1 MAEENA
7 KAQAASGN
15 PRKKKRAVLIGALT
29 AVLLVALGAWLLR
42 TALTP
47 KPAAA
52 PDAASSIGMMD
63 LETVLKAHPSY
74 DKLQELEK
82 EKQAILLELEDL
94 EDPGDGQERE
104 MQARQLDS
112 KPFDDSVW
120 QKNAQAVIGG
130 RSQLERERKSLRKS
144 YEEKHEA
151 EYEARKNALDGEY
164 RNAILNLQIK
174 LDNRDAMRLS
184 AADVSSLEDQ
194 LTSLKQERGYRQWQL
209 YQSWQREIDSYVSA
223 IMDPKIEAW
232 KAQAKTV
239 HDQQASAALAKQS
252 EAQARDT
259 QNMQAQA
266 EQMDAAQKAQLRLG
280 KQKAL
285 QDKQDELDALESHIL
300 NDIAGRAAKLA
311 ILHHFTLVF
320 ATPARTIPSLLY
332 EKMPFGVQPE
342 QYQDVISVDG
352 TDITD
357 EIVEEMQSL

>member
-1 MAEENA
+1 MAEEK
-7 KAQAASGN
+7 KAEQAAS
-15 PRKKKRAVLIGALT
+15 PRPGKRKRAVLVGTLT
-29 AVLLVALGAWLLR
+29 AILLVALGAWLLR
-42 TALTP
+42 TVLMP

-52 PDAASSIGMMD
+52 PETASSIGMMD

-74 DKLQELEK
+74 DQLQQLEK

-94 EDPGDGQERE
+94 DAIGDEQEPTW
-104 MQARQLDS
+104 QGPQLDS

-151 EYEARKNALDGEY
+151 AYEARKDALDGEY
-164 RNAILNLQIK
+164 RNAILNLQLK
-174 LDNRDAMRLS
+174 LDNRGAMRLS
-184 AADVSSLEDQ
+184 GEDVSSIEEQ
-194 LTSLKQERGYRQWQL
+194 LSSLKQERGYRQWQL
-209 YQSWQREIDSYVSA
+209 YQSWQREIDRYVST

-232 KAQAKTV
+232 KAQAKMV

-259 QNMQAQA
+259 QTMQAHVD
-266 EQMDAAQKAQLRLG
+266 QMDAAQKAQLRLG
-280 KQKAL
+280 KEKAL

-332 EKMPFGVQPE
+332 EKMPFGVRPE
-342 QYQDVISVDG
+342 QYQDVVSVDG

-357 EIVEEMQSL
+357 EMVEEMQNL